1 MGAYLVKP
9 KPELA
14 WMRRLR
20 IGIKKDSISG
30 DSMDSHRLR
39 RAREHDTLCEKNCK
53 GRAQNEDRTR
63 GKRQSYQEA
72 HPATR
77 RLCCRGAMPQ

>member
-14 WMRRLR
+14 WVRRLR

-30 DSMDSHRLR
+30 NSMDSHRLR
-39 RAREHDTLCEKNCK
+39 REEARHALRE
-53 GRAQNEDRTR
+53 
-63 GKRQSYQEA
+63 
-72 HPATR
+72 
-77 RLCCRGAMPQ
+77 